1 MKKQMLALALLLCA
15 VFAFALCTAAAE
27 CNHNYVEQ
35 VGRVPATCTTKGS
48 IPYTCSKC
56 GAQKTEEIPMLEHDF
71 VESARIPSTC
81 TKAGSVTYKCSMCG
95 TEKTEK
101 LEATGHDWKEIS
113 KTAPT
118 CTEAGR
124 TNYRCSR
131 CGEEK
136 TEEVK
141 ALGHDFSVFKSTSAT
156 CTSRGESTY
165 QCSRC
170 KELTLKSESAL
181 GHDYKESGGPTCTE
195 SGRITYTCKR
205 CGYVTTGTT
214 QKALGH
220 DLPDTTSA
228 AWRVYKNAT
237 CEESGSKRARC
248 ARCGEYVYVDIPRT
262 DHSYG
267 DLLLTKV
274 PTASA
279 SGKAAYTCEY
289 CGATK
294 TVTISRGTKDLSD
307 YRVPDVT
314 ASVDDGLVIAGTKVS
329 FTCPLAEAEIYYALG
344 GGDPTRKSTRVLF
357 DPDKPLTITKT
368 TILKVCA
375 MYGTAMESDILTLL
389 YLVKDGN
396 SEVYLVENASKGGY
410 MTLPPDRKFRPEDK
424 ATRYEVIEAMDK
436 LFDSFADPADT
447 VFKDV
452 DKAHK
457 AMVAKFVGAKLLDGY
472 EDGTFRGGANI
483 KRSELAKVLALALGL
498 DTKNVIV
505 SASKRF
511 GDVSA
516 KHWAYG
522 YIYAMTKAGYLKGDN
537 GNFRPEDNI
546 TRAELV
552 TVLNRIAGVKE
563 GSGLR
568 IADVDT
574 NHWAYGYICGA
585 LYRSR

>member
-1 MKKQMLALALLLCA
+1 MKKKMLALALLLCA

-35 VGRVPATCTTKGS
+35 VGRVPATCTAKGS

-81 TKAGSVTYKCSMCG
+81 TKAGSVTYRCSMCG

-228 AWRVYKNAT
+228 AWRVYKDAT

-267 DLLLTKV
+267 DLVLTKV

-368 TILKVCA
+368 TIINVRHGNGIGYSHAALPGQGRQHRGLPRRERVQ
-375 MYGTAMESDILTLL
+375 GRL
-389 YLVKDGN
+389 YD
-396 SEVYLVENASKGGY
+396 AAA
-410 MTLPPDRKFRPEDK
+410 RPQVPS
-424 ATRYEVIEAMDK
+424 RGQG
-436 LFDSFADPADT
+436 DS
-447 VFKDV
+447 
-452 DKAHK
+452 
-457 AMVAKFVGAKLLDGY
+457 L
-472 EDGTFRGGANI
+472 
-483 KRSELAKVLALALGL
+483 
-498 DTKNVIV
+498 
-505 SASKRF
+505 
-511 GDVSA
+511 
-516 KHWAYG
+516 
-522 YIYAMTKAGYLKGDN
+522 
-537 GNFRPEDNI
+537 
-546 TRAELV
+546 
-552 TVLNRIAGVKE
+552 
-563 GSGLR
+563 
-568 IADVDT
+568 
-574 NHWAYGYICGA
+574 
-585 LYRSR
+585 

>member
-15 VFAFALCTAAAE
+15 IFAFALCTAAAE

-35 VGRVPATCTTKGS
+35 VGRVPATCTAKGS

-156 CTSRGESTY
+156 CTARGESTY

-195 SGRITYTCKR
+195 SGKITYTCKR

-220 DLPDTTSA
+220 DLPDTTSS
-228 AWRVYKNAT
+228 AWRIYKDAT

-267 DLLLTKV
+267 DLVLTKV

-368 TILKVCA
+368 TIIKVCA

-424 ATRYEVIEAMDK
+424 ATRYEVI
-436 LFDSFADPADT
+436 
-447 VFKDV
+447 
-452 DKAHK
+452 
-457 AMVAKFVGAKLLDGY
+457 
-472 EDGTFRGGANI
+472 
-483 KRSELAKVLALALGL
+483 
-498 DTKNVIV
+498 
-505 SASKRF
+505 
-511 GDVSA
+511 
-516 KHWAYG
+516 
-522 YIYAMTKAGYLKGDN
+522 
-537 GNFRPEDNI
+537 
-546 TRAELV
+546 
-552 TVLNRIAGVKE
+552 
-563 GSGLR
+563 
-568 IADVDT
+568 
-574 NHWAYGYICGA
+574 
-585 LYRSR
+585 